1 MATGLLETGP
11 KLDWTRDNK
20 IFDRYQIW
28 KEKVEL
34 IFSSALEES
43 SSKQK
48 VSYLRYWMGEQ
59 GIPLVK
65 KWTALGKLDF
75 SSAEE
80 DALSS
85 GYILQNYWN
94 LLEAEFKPKGNKL
107 LSVIELWTRS
117 KQGSKTLNE
126 WLTYVYNLVES
137 CDYGDSNERIIRDVL
152 IIGCNSDK
160 AKDKI
165 VRQGE
170 KIKLQDVIEILQLE
184 DSTRQTLT
192 EMTSTTQKIHYASY
206 EKKKGTGKKQ
216 KFQSNSNSSSSS
228 SSGQKQDSTGSQKL
242 CYRCSKNYTKGHEKV
257 CKALNA
263 KCNACGVE
271 GHFEIACKK
280 SGNFPKKSSSKFQK
294 PGSTGRMNIAS
305 AVEEP
310 ALQADFFDEKGI
322 LKEYKPKSMYV
333 LSGTSDDK
341 PIMIEFGCG
350 LTPLSFDRKL
360 TLQADTG
367 ADMNAINKKTF
378 DELFPDVEL
387 EESTHILQNF
397 DKRLIKPI
405 GSFRCFLRWK
415 GHKYRVKFEVM
426 GIETPN
432 LLSRETT
439 FLMGILKKCLS
450 VEKTQNEPSNQIS
463 SPPVSG
469 HSVPPTEA
477 APVPLTEGASCH
489 SVPPTEAAPVPLTE
503 GVSCHS
509 VPLTETAPLTS
520 TEVERSQMN
529 CASISD
535 TAETPDSSSV
545 RVVGSNNHSLSI
557 TDLPLTQEKVE
568 TTYADVF
575 QGLGKFPGE
584 PYKLRLKPDA
594 VPAKHRPRRVPVHL
608 QDAFHEEIE
617 RLVKI
622 DVLEKVTEP
631 TEWVNSFVIVEKV
644 IDSSNAHSPNHV
656 IKKSIRLCIDPKD
669 LNEALEREPYYS
681 RSIDELI
688 SMFAGAKVFT
698 IVDMDKGYWQV
709 VLHPESR
716 KLTCMA
722 FDIGRYQFKRLPMG
736 SKVASDIFQRMLD
749 SVYIGLPGVTGIADD
764 MVIFGRNEE
773 EHDRNLILFLE
784 TTRKNGLVLNKKKL
798 QFKKE
803 EVSFFGHRW
812 NSTGISPDP
821 KKTESILKMQF
832 PPDKETM
839 HSFLGLVNF
848 LNRYTPKLAELCS
861 PLRKLILKDSHYS
874 PGDPEHAA
882 FDAIKA
888 EFKKKIILPYF
899 DRNKETILQTD
910 ASKKGFG
917 AVILQEEQPIYYAS
931 RALTSAE
938 KNYQNLEREAQAAV
952 WGMEKF
958 HYFLYGRKFILQT
971 DQKPLVSIFRKHM
984 IDVSPRIQRITIR
997 AWQYD
1002 FVPQHIPGRINV
1014 IADSLS
1020 RVTPLEF
1027 QDSNAEKD
1035 ILAVNFLQYSSIEER
1050 ERDEMLQE
1058 TSKDKELQSLKH
1070 YISTGW
1076 PSKRS
1081 QIPVSLHPYW
1091 NYRDELTVES
1101 GILMKNS
1108 KVLIPE
1114 TLKQKYLRQI
1124 HQGHQGIEACRSR
1137 AREFVFWVNI
1147 NSDLKEMVEKCDIC
1161 QSQQNSTASVQKYVS
1176 EVPPHPWHTL
1186 GSDLFYFQ
1194 RIDFL
1199 VVVDYFSKYLIVRK
1213 IPNSTSSAVIKE
1225 LGMIFSEFGNPLVFR
1240 SDNGPCYSSQEF
1252 KFFMQNWLVEHRT
1265 SSPHY
1270 PQSNGLAESMVK
1282 VSKNLIEKAIKQ
1294 DLPWNKLLLDYRC
1307 TPISSEI
1314 PSPAEILF
1322 GRKFRSSISILPSQ
1336 VLNDRI
1342 SKQRELIAKK
1352 EGKFYASTQDFQD
1365 RIKALPFEAGQ
1376 NVWLQDSDSRKFEEA
1391 VIREKCREPN
1401 SYMVEIPAT
1410 GQCFRRNSNFIKPR
1424 QSDKNSVSTDPLP
1437 TTGLPEIPQEPPVLQ
1452 QPSSPATSTVDAIPT
1467 VPPSKQNGN
1476 SILELQELQDI
1487 PEYPEETIK
1496 EFHPQG
1502 SDSKSDI
1509 SCTDILISE
1518 REMLR
1523 YDTIGRIEL
1532 IPPIVLSSDNTKYK
1546 NIIQLFLQL
1555 FDELSVYRDCH

>member
-75 SSAEE
+75 SCAEE

-192 EMTSTTQKIHYASY
+192 EMTSTMQKIHYASY

-333 LSGTSDDK
+333 LSGTSNDK

-378 DELFPDVEL
+378 NEVFPDVEL

-450 VEKTQNEPSNQIS
+450 VEKTQNEPNNQIS
-463 SPPVSG
+463 SLPVSG

-477 APVPLTEGASCH
+477 DPLTPAEADPLASTEGVFSHSVPSTEGVFCH
-489 SVPPTEAAPVPLTE
+489 SVPPTEAAPLA
-503 GVSCHS
+503 S
-509 VPLTETAPLTS
+509 TETAPVTS
-520 TEVERSQMN
+520 TEERSQMN

-557 TDLPLTQEKVE
+557 TDLPLTQEKIE

-608 QDAFHEEIE
+608 QDAFHEEVE

-631 TEWVNSFVIVEKV
+631 TEWVNSFVIIEKV
-644 IDSSNAHSPNHV
+644 IDSSNAHSPNHS

-669 LNEALEREPYYS
+669 LNE
-681 RSIDELI
+681 
-688 SMFAGAKVFT
+688 
-698 IVDMDKGYWQV
+698 
-709 VLHPESR
+709 
-716 KLTCMA
+716 
-722 FDIGRYQFKRLPMG
+722 
-736 SKVASDIFQRMLD
+736 
-749 SVYIGLPGVTGIADD
+749 ADD

-784 TTRKNGLVLNKKKL
+784 TTRRNGLVLNKKKL

-882 FDAIKA
+882 FDAIKE

-1076 PSKRS
+1076 PAKRS

-1114 TLKQKYLRQI
+1114 TLKQKYLKQI
-1124 HQGHQGIEACRSR
+1124 HQGHQGIEACRCR

-1161 QSQQNSTASVQKYVS
+1161 QSQQNSTTSVQKYVS

-1213 IPNSTSSAVIKE
+1213 IPSSTSSAVIKE

-1282 VSKNLIEKAIKQ
+1282 VSKNLIEKALKQ
-1294 DLPWNKLLLDYRC
+1294 DLPWNRLLLDYRC

-1352 EGKFYASTQDFQD
+1352 EGKFYVSTQDFQD

-1376 NVWLQDSDSRKFEEA
+1376 NVWLQNSDSRKFEEA

-1401 SYMVEIPAT
+1401 SYMVQIPAT

-1424 QSDKNSVSTDPLP
+1424 QTDKNSVSTDPQP
-1437 TTGLPEIPQEPPVLQ
+1437 TTDLPEIPQEPSVLQ
-1452 QPSSPATSTVDAIPT
+1452 QPSSQATSTVDAIPT
-1467 VPPSKQNGN
+1467 VPPSKQNEN
-1476 SILELQELQDI
+1476 STSRT
-1487 PEYPEETIK
+1487 PR
-1496 EFHPQG
+1496 HPRVSRRSTKG
-1502 SDSKSDI
+1502 
-1509 SCTDILISE
+1509 
-1518 REMLR
+1518 
-1523 YDTIGRIEL
+1523 
-1532 IPPIVLSSDNTKYK
+1532 IPPPRLG
-1546 NIIQLFLQL
+1546 LQK
-1555 FDELSVYRDCH
+1555 

>member
-1 MATGLLETGP
+1 M
-11 KLDWTRDNK
+11 
-20 IFDRYQIW
+20 
-28 KEKVEL
+28 
-34 IFSSALEES
+34 
-43 SSKQK
+43 
-48 VSYLRYWMGEQ
+48 
-59 GIPLVK
+59 
-65 KWTALGKLDF
+65 
-75 SSAEE
+75 
-80 DALSS
+80 
-85 GYILQNYWN
+85 
-94 LLEAEFKPKGNKL
+94 
-107 LSVIELWTRS
+107 
-117 KQGSKTLNE
+117 NE

-137 CDYGDSNERIIRDVL
+137 CDYGDSSERIIRDVS

-184 DSTRQTLT
+184 DSTRQTLS

-216 KFQSNSNSSSSS
+216 KFQFNSNVSSSS

-242 CYRCSKNYTKGHEKV
+242 CYRCKKSYTKGHEKV
-257 CKALNA
+257 CKALKA
-263 KCNACGVE
+263 KCNACGIE
-271 GHFEIACKK
+271 GHFEVACKK
-280 SGNFPKKSSSKFQK
+280 SGNFPQKSTSKFQK

-310 ALQADFFDEKGI
+310 ALQADFFDEKGL
-322 LKEYKPKSMYV
+322 LKEYQPKSMNV
-333 LSGTSDDK
+333 LLGTSNDK

-367 ADMNAINKKTF
+367 ADANAINKKTF
-378 DELFPDVEL
+378 NEVFPDVEL
-387 EESTHILQNF
+387 EESTYVLQNF

-426 GIETPN
+426 GIDTPN

-439 FLMGILKKCLS
+439 FLMGIRKKCLS
-450 VEKTQNEPSNQIS
+450 VEKASNKPNNQIS
-463 SPPVSG
+463 PTPVSD
-469 HSVPPTEA
+469 HSVPLTEED
-477 APVPLTEGASCH
+477 PLTSTEGASCH
-489 SVPPTEAAPVPLTE
+489 SVPSTE
-503 GVSCHS
+503 GVFCHS
-509 VPLTETAPLTS
+509 VMSTEGVFSHSVLLTEENPLTS
-520 TEVERSQMN
+520 TEDRSQMS
-529 CASISD
+529 CASIPN
-535 TAETPDSSSV
+535 TAESPESSSDS
-545 RVVGSNNHSLSI
+545 VVGLNNHSLSI
-557 TDLPLTQEKVE
+557 ADLPLTQEKVE
-568 TTYADVF
+568 STYADVF

-594 VPAKHRPRRVPVHL
+594 VPAKHRPRKVPVHL
-608 QDAFHEEIE
+608 QDAFHEEVE

-656 IKKSIRLCIDPKD
+656 IKKSIRLWIDPKD
-669 LNEALEREPYYS
+669 LNEVLEREPYYS
-681 RSIDELI
+681 RTIDELI

-716 KLTCMA
+716 KYTCMA

-736 SKVASDIFQRMLD
+736 SKVTSDIFQRMLD
-749 SVYIGLPGVTGIADD
+749 SVYIDLPGVTGIADD
-764 MVIFGRNEE
+764 MVTFGRNEE

-784 TTRKNGLVLNKKKL
+784 TTRKNGLVLNKRKL

-848 LNRYTPKLAELCS
+848 LSISSQFPPDKETMHSFLGLVNFLNRYTPRLAELCS
-861 PLRKLILKDSHYS
+861 PLRKLILKDSLYS
-874 PGDPEHAA
+874 PADPKHTA
-882 FDAIKA
+882 FHAIKA

-899 DRNKETILQTD
+899 NRNKETILQTD

-1002 FVPQHIPGRINV
+1002 FEPQHIPGRNNV
-1014 IADSLS
+1014 ISDALS

-1050 ERDEMLQE
+1050 ERDGVLQE
-1058 TSKDKELQSLKH
+1058 TNKHKKLQSLKH

-1076 PSKRS
+1076 PAKRS

-1091 NYRDELTVES
+1091 NFRDELMIES

-1114 TLKQKYLRQI
+1114 TLRQKYLMQI
-1124 HQGHQGIEACRSR
+1124 HQGHQGIKACRSR
-1137 AREFVFWVNI
+1137 AREFVFWVDI
-1147 NSDLKEMVEKCDIC
+1147 NNDLKELVEKCDIC
-1161 QSQQNSTASVQKYVS
+1161 QSQQNSTAIVQKYVS
-1176 EVPPHPWHTL
+1176 EIPPHPWHTL

-1225 LGMIFSEFGNPLVFR
+1225 LGMIFSEFGKPQIFR

-1252 KFFMQNWLVEHRT
+1252 RFFMQNWLIEHRT

-1282 VSKNLIEKAIKQ
+1282 VSKNLIEKAVRQ
-1294 DLPWNKLLLDYRC
+1294 DLPWNQLLLDYRC

-1322 GRKFRSSISILPSQ
+1322 RRKL
-1336 VLNDRI
+1336 
-1342 SKQRELIAKK
+1342 
-1352 EGKFYASTQDFQD
+1352 
-1365 RIKALPFEAGQ
+1365 
-1376 NVWLQDSDSRKFEEA
+1376 
-1391 VIREKCREPN
+1391 
-1401 SYMVEIPAT
+1401 
-1410 GQCFRRNSNFIKPR
+1410 
-1424 QSDKNSVSTDPLP
+1424 
-1437 TTGLPEIPQEPPVLQ
+1437 
-1452 QPSSPATSTVDAIPT
+1452 
-1467 VPPSKQNGN
+1467 
-1476 SILELQELQDI
+1476 
-1487 PEYPEETIK
+1487 
-1496 EFHPQG
+1496 
-1502 SDSKSDI
+1502 
-1509 SCTDILISE
+1509 
-1518 REMLR
+1518 
-1523 YDTIGRIEL
+1523 
-1532 IPPIVLSSDNTKYK
+1532 
-1546 NIIQLFLQL
+1546 
-1555 FDELSVYRDCH
+1555 